1 MQVDKTLF
9 YLTVILITTSIIFVF
24 SMSLYVGVHKG
35 FGEYHFL
42 YKQLFAGF
50 VGIFIM
56 WFLSTL
62 NPDKL
67 FQPIGIAIFTVFI
80 LLMGLMHFFPPNYVV
95 LSHGAM
101 RWIRLPI
108 GGNIAPVEFFKIG
121 FVFFLAWSFSRKI
134 DISKKT
140 LQEDIGR
147 FIPYIALFGL
157 VTYLIAIMQNDF
169 GQVLLLSFVLLFM
182 ATMAG
187 ISSRVFMLGIILVS
201 LLSTYLIFK
210 SETRLRRIQEWL
222 YTVQDLFSS
231 ILPKSWEIANGTMT
245 NVKTQVASSH
255 DAIINGGFWGT
266 GIGNGV
272 IKLGFLPEIHTDF
285 ILSGIAEE
293 IGILGL
299 IVIILIYFT
308 IIYRILRI
316 ANRTRDRM
324 YSLFA
329 FGIGVLLTISVFI
342 NAFGITGIIPIKGI
356 AVPLLSYGGSSMVA
370 TCIAIGMILMISK
383 RIKV

>member
-1 MQVDKTLF
+1 LQVDKTLF
-9 YLTVILITTSIIFVF
+9 YLTVVLITTSIIFVF
-24 SMSLYVGVHKG
+24 SMSLYIGYHKG
-35 FGEYHFL
+35 YGEYHFL
-42 YKQLFAGF
+42 FKQLIAGF
-50 VGIFIM
+50 IGIFIM

-62 NPDKL
+62 NPDKF
-67 FQPIGIAIFTVFI
+67 FQPIGITIFTVFI
-80 LLMGLMHFFPPNYVV
+80 LLMGLMHFFPADYVV

-101 RWIRLPI
+101 RWIRVPL

-140 LQEDIGR
+140 LKEEVTR
-147 FIPYIALFGL
+147 FLPYFALFGL

-182 ATMAG
+182 AIMAG
-187 ISSRVFMLGIILVS
+187 ISSRFFLVGIMFVSILS
-201 LLSTYLIFK
+201 SYLIFK
-210 SETRLRRIQEWL
+210 SETRLRRIQEWF

-231 ILPKSWEIANGTMT
+231 ILPKSWDIANSSMV
-245 NVKTQVASSH
+245 NIKTQVASSH

-293 IGILGL
+293 IGIFGL
-299 IVIILIYFT
+299 IIIILIYFT
-308 IIYRILRI
+308 IIYRILKI
-316 ANRTRDRM
+316 SNRNRSKM
-324 YSLFA
+324 YSQFA
-329 FGIGVLLTISVFI
+329 FGIALLLIISVFI

-370 TCIAIGMILMISK
+370 TCVAIGMVLMISK
-383 RIKV
+383 RVKI

>member
-1 MQVDKTLF
+1 LQVDKTLF
-9 YLTVILITTSIIFVF
+9 YLTIILITTSIIFVF
-24 SMSLYVGVHKG
+24 SMSLYVGIYKG

-42 YKQLFAGF
+42 LKQMIASFI
-50 VGIFIM
+50 GIFIM

-67 FQPIGIAIFTVFI
+67 FQPIGITIFSVFI

-121 FVFFLAWSFSRKI
+121 FVYFLAWSFSRKI

-140 LQEDIGR
+140 FEEEISR
-147 FIPYIALFGL
+147 FFPYIALFGL
-157 VTYLIAIMQNDF
+157 ITYLIAIMQNDF
-169 GQVLLLSFVLLFM
+169 GQVLLLGFVLLFM
-182 ATMAG
+182 AVMAG
-187 ISSRVFMLGIILVS
+187 ISSRLFLIGVILIS
-201 LLSTYLIFK
+201 ILSSYLIFK

-222 YTVQDLFSS
+222 YTIQDLFSS
-231 ILPKSWEIANGTMT
+231 ILPKSWDISNGAMT
-245 NVKTQVASSH
+245 NIKTQVASSH

-272 IKLGFLPEIHTDF
+272 IKLGFLSEIHTDF

-299 IVIILIYFT
+299 IAIILIYFT
-308 IIYRILRI
+308 IIYRVLRI
-316 ANRTRDRM
+316 ANRNTNKM
-324 YSLFA
+324 YSQFA
-329 FGIGVLLTISVFI
+329 FGIAVLLIISVFL

-370 TCIAIGMILMISK
+370 TCIAIGMVLMISK